1 MKRDSDDS
9 PRTSKNTSEKVR
21 QATVLERRDR
31 TGKPHRENPMPEPQ
45 PPLLDRVR
53 DCIRAANRRGVTA
66 YALSMKAGVA
76 RSQISRLMRRK
87 NSLLVPTAEA
97 IVKAAGYEIVLVRQ
111 RTREECIDAIRDSGR
126 LSPIEALRLKGAK
139 IPLSEEEVK
148 P

>member
-1 MKRDSDDS
+1 
-9 PRTSKNTSEKVR
+9 
-21 QATVLERRDR
+21 
-31 TGKPHRENPMPEPQ
+31 
-45 PPLLDRVR
+45 LDRVR

-97 IVKAAGYEIVLVRQ
+97 IVKAAGYEIVIVPQMARIKRITALH
-111 RTREECIDAIRDSGR
+111 DAGR
-126 LSPIEALRLKGAK
+126 LNALQAARLMNKEPYQIVPYLPSKKG
-139 IPLSEEEVK
+139 K